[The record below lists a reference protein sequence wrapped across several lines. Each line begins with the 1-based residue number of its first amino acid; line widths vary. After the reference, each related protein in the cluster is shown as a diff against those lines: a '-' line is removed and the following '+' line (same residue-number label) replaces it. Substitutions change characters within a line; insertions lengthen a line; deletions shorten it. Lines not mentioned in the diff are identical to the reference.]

1 MSIDQ
6 LKLLLAAL
14 EVEVVQEALELYLR
28 TRPVPIDRR
37 FEYRYRAAQ
46 SVLENL
52 RQGSRELGSFSRGD
66 DEEANPIGDERSGGR
81 RLREQSD
88 D

>member
-1 MSIDQ
+1 MSSDQ
-6 LKLLLAAL
+6 LRLLLSAL
-14 EVEVVQEALELYLR
+14 EVEVVQEALELYLQ

-52 RQGSRELGSFSRGD
+52 RQGTRELGTFPRGD
-66 DEEANPIGDERSGGR
+66 DEEATVVQDERSKR
-81 RLREQSD
+81 RPLRERVED
-88 D
+88 